1 MKETLIVV
9 VLIIPAITTVAF
21 LGTVLSFLDN
31 NVSQHA
37 FAQTNTTSAAT
48 NNITVAKSGNITAPI
63 APQGTSLNAT
73 SSQQQQ
79 GQANET
85 RSPQQSDAPIAPQ
98 GTSLNATSS
107 QQQQGQQQ
115 LGQANETRSPQQSE
129 AGSGAQG
136 QLPSAQPISGPI
148 TAAEGGEPFGGQQM
162 GTVSIDTTGRRT
174 IVSADIND
182 TPGEGNVFEGWLV
195 DTGASGY
202 KLSLGQFRDGTL
214 DFSQYMV
221 NPYTY
226 NNFEITEEPAED
238 PDPNAA
244 DSIAGFELQDPFG
257 Q

>member
-79 GQANET
+79 
-85 RSPQQSDAPIAPQ
+85 
-98 GTSLNATSS
+98 
-107 QQQQGQQQ
+107 
-115 LGQANETRSPQQSE
+115 GQANETRSPQQSE

>member
-9 VLIIPAITTVAF
+9 VLIIPAITTVAV
-21 LGTVLSFLDN
+21 LGTILPFLDN

-48 NNITVAKSGNITAPI
+48 NNMTVAKSGNITAPI

-79 GQANET
+79 GQ
-85 RSPQQSDAPIAPQ
+85 
-98 GTSLNATSS
+98 
-107 QQQQGQQQ
+107 QQQ
-115 LGQANETRSPQQSE
+115 GQANETRSPQQSE
-129 AGSGAQG
+129 ARSGAQG
-136 QLPSAQPISGPI
+136 QLPSGQQMSGPI

-162 GTVSIDTTGRRT
+162 GTVSIDITGRRT
-174 IVSADIND
+174 TVDADIND
-182 TPGEGNVFEGWLV
+182 TPEEGNVFEGWLV
-195 DTGASGY
+195 DTGGSGY

-214 DFSQYMV
+214 GFSQYMV

-226 NNFEITEEPAED
+226 NNFEVTEEPAED

>member
-9 VLIIPAITTVAF
+9 ILIIPAITTVAV
-21 LGTVLSFLDN
+21 LGTILPFLDN

-48 NNITVAKSGNITAPI
+48 NNMTVAKSGNITAPI

-79 GQANET
+79 GQ
-85 RSPQQSDAPIAPQ
+85 
-98 GTSLNATSS
+98 
-107 QQQQGQQQ
+107 QQQ
-115 LGQANETRSPQQSE
+115 GQANETRSPQQSE

-136 QLPSAQPISGPI
+136 QLPSGQQMSGPI
-148 TAAEGGEPFGGQQM
+148 TAAEGGEPFGGQQI

-174 IVSADIND
+174 TVGADIND
-182 TPGEGNVFEGWLV
+182 MPGEGNVFEGWLV
-195 DTGASGY
+195 DTGGSGY

-214 DFSQYMV
+214 DFSQYIV

-226 NNFEITEEPAED
+226 NNFEVTEEPAED

>member
-9 VLIIPAITTVAF
+9 VLIITAITTVA
-21 LGTVLSFLDN
+21 VLETMLPFLDN

-37 FAQTNTTSAAT
+37 FAQTNTTGAAT
-48 NNITVAKSGNITAPI
+48 DNMTVAESGNITAPI

-73 SSQQQQ
+73 SSQQPTGGAGGGGTSNQTQQQQQQ
-79 GQANET
+79 GQQQGQTNET
-85 RSPQQSDAPIAPQ
+85 RSPQQP
-98 GTSLNATSS
+98 
-107 QQQQGQQQ
+107 
-115 LGQANETRSPQQSE
+115 E
-129 AGSGAQG
+129 AGSGAQ
-136 QLPSAQPISGPI
+136 LPSGQQMSGPI

-195 DTGASGY
+195 DTGGSGY

>member
-1 MKETLIVV
+1 VI
-9 VLIIPAITTVAF
+9 LIIPAITTVAV
-21 LGTVLSFLDN
+21 LGTILPFLDN

-48 NNITVAKSGNITAPI
+48 NNMTVAKSGNITAPI

-85 RSPQQSDAPIAPQ
+85 RSPQQS
-98 GTSLNATSS
+98 
-107 QQQQGQQQ
+107 
-115 LGQANETRSPQQSE
+115 E

-136 QLPSAQPISGPI
+136 QLPSGQQMSGPI
-148 TAAEGGEPFGGQQM
+148 TAAEGGEPFGGQEI
-162 GTVSIDTTGRRT
+162 GTVSIDSTGNRT
-174 IVSADIND
+174 NVSADIND
-182 TPGEGNVFEGWLV
+182 SPGEGNVFEGWLV
-195 DTGASGY
+195 DAGTGASGY
-202 KLSLGQFRDGTL
+202 RLSLGQFRNGTL

-226 NNFEITEEPAED
+226 KNFEVTEEPAED

-244 DSIAGFELQDPFG
+244 DSMAGFELQDPFG
-257 Q
+257 R

>member
-9 VLIIPAITTVAF
+9 VLIIPAITTVAV
-21 LGTVLSFLDN
+21 LGTILLFLDN

-48 NNITVAKSGNITAPI
+48 NNMTVAESGNITAPI
-63 APQGTSLNAT
+63 VPQGTSLNAT
-73 SSQQQQ
+73 SSQQPT
-79 GQANET
+79 GGAGGG
-85 RSPQQSDAPIAPQ
+85 
-98 GTSLNATSS
+98 GTSNQT
-107 QQQQGQQQ
+107 QQQQQQ
-115 LGQANETRSPQQSE
+115 GQANETRSPQQSE
-129 AGSGAQG
+129 AGSGAQS
-136 QLPSAQPISGPI
+136 QLPSAQQISGPI
-148 TAAEGGEPFGGQQM
+148 TAAEGGEPFGGQEM
-162 GTVSIDTTGRRT
+162 GTVSIDSTGRRT

-182 TPGEGNVFEGWLV
+182 MPEEGNVFEGWLV
-195 DTGASGY
+195 DTGGSEY
-202 KLSLGQFRDGTL
+202 KLSLGQFRNGTL

-226 NNFEITEEPAED
+226 KNFEVTEEPAED

>member
-9 VLIIPAITTVAF
+9 VLIIPAITTVAV
-21 LGTVLSFLDN
+21 LGTSLPFLDN

-48 NNITVAKSGNITAPI
+48 NNMTVTKSEEITASVV
-63 APQGTSLNAT
+63 PQGTSLNAT

-85 RSPQQSDAPIAPQ
+85 RSPQQM
-98 GTSLNATSS
+98 
-107 QQQQGQQQ
+107 
-115 LGQANETRSPQQSE
+115 
-129 AGSGAQG
+129 
-136 QLPSAQPISGPI
+136 SGPI
-148 TAAEGGEPFGGQQM
+148 TAAEGGEPFGGQQI

-182 TPGEGNVFEGWLV
+182 MPGEGNVFEGWLV
-195 DTGASGY
+195 DTGGSGY

-226 NNFEITEEPAED
+226 DNFEITEEPAED

-244 DSIAGFELQDPFG
+244 DSIAGFELPSPFG
-257 Q
+257 R